1 MAYTSPL
8 YVEDD
13 NVVTVKEV
21 HISPECRM
29 DRTRYNL
36 HGKRV
41 FIFVRSCVCDEYVN
55 TYRLGIDFE
64 LDDLDVDGVF
74 IHLHSDGFH
83 RYEEIRR
90 GRRGRIQKRY
100 IFETQ
105 CNCANEY
112 EQHSH
117 H

>member
-13 NVVTVKEV
+13 TVVTVKEV

-74 IHLHSDGFH
+74 IHLHSDCFH
-83 RYEEIRR
+83 RY
-90 GRRGRIQKRY
+90 
-100 IFETQ
+100 
-105 CNCANEY
+105 
-112 EQHSH
+112 
-117 H
+117 